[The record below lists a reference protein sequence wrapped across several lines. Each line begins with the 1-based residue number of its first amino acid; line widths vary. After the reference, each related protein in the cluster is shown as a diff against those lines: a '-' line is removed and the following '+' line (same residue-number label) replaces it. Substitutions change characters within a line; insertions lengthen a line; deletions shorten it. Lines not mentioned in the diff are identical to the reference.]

1 MAINVTFNGATIYK
15 PGAYS
20 EEIIDL
26 GGGFPLSPT
35 GLVAI
40 FGESVSGPPVSTITD
55 FSTNFY
61 TPDQLPALT
70 SLYGSGPIVDA
81 CTFLFAPGA
90 DGALPG
96 GAQQVYIY
104 KTNNSTQAS
113 LALANNFGTL
123 DSVLYGTSGNLITYQ
138 DVAVP
143 AQPAQTTSTA
153 SFNLTGAPFD
163 QIVSGSPH
171 LDDAL
176 AIEAQ
181 ANALAAYT
189 SFEGETPT
197 PIAAILDGQT
207 LVPGVY
213 TESSGAFN
221 LAASGPGTLTLNGAG
236 TYVFLC
242 SSTLTTGA
250 GGTPTIT
257 LSGGATAANVYWV
270 VGSSA
275 TINSGFTGVFQGNII
290 AQASITDTLGGTVNG
305 SMIALTAAVTFSAAT
320 SVHAQAS
327 SLLGAAG
334 SFAALASSA
343 ITNTGASFF
352 YGNVGTSPGSSVTLG
367 GGTIV
372 AGAGLTLV
380 LRINGAATS
389 LDNTFTLPSGVVTRA
404 LLQSALS
411 NGSNWSLGVP
421 SGMTFTVSGASDSAA
436 FLNIAQS
443 LAVNAQRNG
452 FGQNFQ
458 LVSGSLL
465 APVHILAGLYT
476 SETEDMSVITINNT
490 GTLMIESG
498 AVGGTL
504 VLDVGYIGGS
514 SVAPVVTV
522 NATNMLLINNSVIQ
536 YTIPLAN
543 FTSLYALVQFINGST
558 GGNWAAALP
567 STLVGQL
574 PTSSLDQVSNVGAN
588 SANGSLPAQI
598 KDDAYSVVNFFSQ
611 STNVALVQ
619 ASGQGGRG
627 LLDPQG
633 PTYLAGGTLGGTQS
647 ADIVEALAK
656 IQGVHVNSVVPLFS
670 RDASQDILDLITDPS
685 SNYTID
691 AIHQAV
697 KTFLSLQAT
706 VKQKSE
712 CQGYLSLKDSYQ
724 NCKLQSQN
732 LADARIQLVIQD
744 QLETSSLG
752 VLQWYLPW
760 AGACLL
766 AGARGGAPVGL
777 PMTFKYFNTAGIRQT
792 GQLLSTPESKIVIG
806 FNPATQYDDA
816 IQNGITFWEKPPQGG
831 YRLVVDNTTYGR
843 DANWVYNR
851 GNVLYAADVIA
862 YDFRQQLEDIYVGV
876 KNTVSAAEV
885 SQTCAAIL
893 TSYLAQGITVSTSD
907 AANGY
912 KQLVVQIVGNTI
924 NISVTVKLVEGID
937 FVLATIT
944 LQRASSAA

>member
-40 FGESVSGPPVSTITD
+40 FGESVSGPSGSTITD
-55 FSTNFY
+55 FSQAYY
-61 TPDQLPALT
+61 TPDQLPAIT

-113 LALANNFGTL
+113 LALSNNFGTL
-123 DSVLYGTSGNLITYQ
+123 DAASYGTSGNLITYQ

-143 AQPAQTTSTA
+143 AQPAQTSSTA
-153 SFNLTGAPFD
+153 SFNVAGAPFD

-171 LDDAL
+171 LNDAL
-176 AIEAQ
+176 AQEAQ
-181 ANALAAYT
+181 SAAMSAYLE
-189 SFEGETPT
+189 FEGETQT
-197 PIAAILDGQT
+197 PISATLDGQT

-213 TESSGAFN
+213 STG
-221 LAASGPGTLTLNGAG
+221 AASLAGSGPATLTFNGAG
-236 TYVFLC
+236 VYVIVC
-242 SSTLTTGA
+242 ASTLVTGA
-250 GGTPTIT
+250 GGIPTMT
-257 LSGGATAANVYWV
+257 LENGATANDIYWV

-275 TINSGFTGVFQGNII
+275 TINSGFSGVFQGNVL
-290 AQASITDTLGGTVNG
+290 ADTSITDTLGGTVNG
-305 SMIALTAAVTFSAAT
+305 SLIALGGAVTFSAA
-320 SVHAQAS
+320 SIVHSQAS

-334 SFAALASSA
+334 SFAALANST
-343 ITNTGASFF
+343 ITNTGSSFF
-352 YGNVGTSPGSSVTLG
+352 YGNVGTSPGTSVTLG

-380 LRINGAATS
+380 LRINGAASS
-389 LDNTFTLPSGVVTRA
+389 LDNTFTLPSGSVTRA

-411 NGSNWSLGVP
+411 SSGNWSLGLP
-421 SGMTFTVSGASDSAA
+421 SGMTFTVSGSSDSAA
-436 FLNIAQS
+436 YLTIAQS
-443 LAVNAQRNG
+443 LASNPQRNG
-452 FGQNFQ
+452 YGQNFQ

-465 APVHILAGLYT
+465 SPVNILPGLYT
-476 SETEDMSVITINNT
+476 SETEDMSVITIDNT
-490 GTLMIESG
+490 GTLTIESG
-498 AVGGTL
+498 TVGGQL
-504 VLDVGYIGGS
+504 VLEVGYIGGS
-514 SVAPVVTV
+514 SVGPVVTV

-543 FTSLYALVQFINGST
+543 FNSLYALVQFINGST
-558 GGNWAAALP
+558 GGNWSAALP

-588 SANGSLPAQI
+588 SSNGSLPAQI
-598 KDDAYSVVNFFSQ
+598 KDDSYSVDQFFSQ
-611 STNVALVQ
+611 SSNVELVQ
-619 ASGQGGRG
+619 SSGQGVVG
-627 LLDPQG
+627 LPDPQG

-647 ADIVEALAK
+647 ADIVDALAA
-656 IQGVHVNSVVPLFS
+656 IQSVHVNSIVPLFS

-712 CQGYLSLKDSYQ
+712 CQGYLSLKDTYL

-744 QLETSSLG
+744 QLQTSSLG

-777 PMTFKYFNTAGIRQT
+777 PMTFKYFNTSGIRQT
-792 GQLLSTPESKIVIG
+792 AQLLSTPESQIVIG

-831 YRLVVDNTTYGR
+831 YRLVVDNTTYGA

-851 GNVLYAADVIA
+851 ANVLYAADVLA
-862 YDFRQQLEDIYVGV
+862 YDFRQQLENIYVGV

-893 TSYLAQGITVSTSD
+893 NSYLAQGITVSTSD

-944 LQRASSAA
+944 LQRASSTA